1 MFKVK
6 YKFRANYNFVFLLK
20 IEKHK
25 AMIKK
30 EVLDAINEQINAEAY
45 SAYMYLS
52 MAAYFEDMGLS
63 GFANWMKVQYQE
75 ESAHALKF
83 FNYLTERNGK
93 VVLKA
98 IGQVPVD
105 FGGIVDVFEKTLVH
119 ENHVTDLI
127 NNLMNIAMAA
137 NDHAS
142 QSFLK
147 WFVDEQVEEESNV
160 QKILDTLKLINGQG
174 NGIFMMDREL
184 GQRVF
189 VDPNAAA

>member
-1 MFKVK
+1 
-6 YKFRANYNFVFLLK
+6 
-20 IEKHK
+20 
-25 AMIKK
+25 MIKK
-30 EVLDAINEQINAEAY
+30 EVLDAINEQINAESY
-45 SAYMYLS
+45 FSYLYLS

-63 GFANWMKVQYQE
+63 GFANWMKIQYQE
-75 ESAHALKF
+75 EAAHALKF

-98 IGQVPVD
+98 IDQVPVD

-127 NNLMNIAMAA
+127 NNLMNVAMAA

-160 QKILDTLKLINGQG
+160 QKILDTLKLIDGQG

>member
-1 MFKVK
+1 
-6 YKFRANYNFVFLLK
+6 
-20 IEKHK
+20 
-25 AMIKK
+25 MIKK
-30 EVLDAINEQINAEAY
+30 EVLNALNEQINAESY

-52 MAAYFEDMGLS
+52 MAAYFENMGLS

-93 VVLKA
+93 VLLKA
-98 IGQVPVD
+98 IDQVPVE
-105 FGGIVDVFEKTLVH
+105 FNGIVDVYEKTLVH
-119 ENHVTDLI
+119 EANVTELI
-127 NNLMNIAMAA
+127 NNLMNVAVAA
-137 NDHAS
+137 SDHAT

-147 WFVDEQVEEESNV
+147 WFVDEQVEEEANIE
-160 QKILDTLKLINGQG
+160 KILATLRLINGQG

-189 VDPNAAA
+189 VDPNAAV

>member
-1 MFKVK
+1 
-6 YKFRANYNFVFLLK
+6 
-20 IEKHK
+20 
-25 AMIKK
+25 MIKK

-127 NNLMNIAMAA
+127 NNLMNVAMAA

-160 QKILDTLKLINGQG
+160 QKILDTLKLIDGQG

>member
-1 MFKVK
+1 
-6 YKFRANYNFVFLLK
+6 
-20 IEKHK
+20 
-25 AMIKK
+25 MIKK
-30 EVLDAINEQINAEAY
+30 EVLNALNEQINAESY

-52 MAAYFEDMGLS
+52 MAAYFEHIGLS

-83 FNYLTERNGK
+83 FNYVTERGGK
-93 VVLKA
+93 VILKPIA
-98 IGQVPVD
+98 QVPVD
-105 FGGIVDVFEKTLVH
+105 FESIVDVYEKTLVH
-119 ENHVTDLI
+119 ETNVTELI
-127 NNLMNIAMAA
+127 NNLMNVAVAA

-147 WFVDEQVEEESNV
+147 WFIDEQVEEEANV
-160 QKILDTLKLINGQG
+160 ERVLMTLKLINGQG

-189 VDPNAAA
+189 VDPNAAV

>member
-1 MFKVK
+1 M
-6 YKFRANYNFVFLLK
+6 
-20 IEKHK
+20 

-30 EVLDAINEQINAEAY
+30 EVLDALNAQINAESY

-52 MAAYFEDMGLS
+52 MAAYFENMGLP

-75 ESAHALKF
+75 EAAHALKF
-83 FNYLTERNGK
+83 FNYVTDRGGK

-98 IGQVPVD
+98 IDQVPVD
-105 FGGIVDVFEKTLVH
+105 FEGVVDVYEKTLEH
-119 ENHVTDLI
+119 ENRVTDLI
-127 NNLMNIAMAA
+127 NNLMDVAVKAS
-137 NDHAS
+137 DHAS

-160 QKILDTLKLINGQG
+160 EKILATLKLINGQG

-189 VDPNAAA
+189 VDPNAAV